1 MHLRRFADCALV
13 VLFFPGGNFNI
24 DTKAMHYPIFD
35 DFFQGR
41 ARNFLLRAIDVALEE
56 DGRDL
61 TSNAV
66 FPPEQRA
73 TLALKAK
80 EESILAGLPL
90 VPLVLER
97 AARLEDAG
105 SDWSWEPRAEEA
117 APVRPGQICAMITG
131 PTRLLLRS
139 ERIILNF
146 ICMMSGVAALTA
158 RYARALAGTG
168 VKLLDTRKTLPGLR
182 FPQKYAVLAGGG
194 HNHRLS
200 LEDMLML
207 KDNHVDAAGSIT
219 RAVEILRATYAP
231 CPPIEV
237 ECRDNAEVEEAVR
250 AGADR
255 IMLDNMDGP
264 AIRAALPLIPAHIE
278 TEVSG
283 GVSLENIREL
293 ALAASASSRK
303 LDFISVGRLTHS
315 APTADFSMIFS
326 LG

>member
-1 MHLRRFADCALV
+1 
-13 VLFFPGGNFNI
+13 
-24 DTKAMHYPIFD
+24 MHYPIFD

-41 ARNFLLRAIDVALEE
+41 ARYFLLRAIDVALEE

-97 AARLEDAG
+97 AARLEEAAG
-105 SDWSWEPRAEEA
+105 KMPDWHWEPQTGEAE
-117 APVRPGQICAMITG
+117 PVSPGQICALITG
-131 PTRLLLRS
+131 PTRLLLRA

-158 RYARALAGTG
+158 RYVRALEGSG

-182 FPQKYAVLAGGG
+182 YPQKYAVLAGGG

-219 RAVEILRATYAP
+219 RAVEILRATYSP

-237 ECRDNAEVEEAVR
+237 ECRNNAEAEEAVR

-264 AIRAALPLIPAHIE
+264 GIRAALPLIPAHIE

-283 GVSLENIREL
+283 GVNLENIREL
-293 ALAASASSRK
+293 ALAASSAASGRG

-315 APTADFSMIFS
+315 APTSDFSMIFS
-326 LG
+326 LDQ